1 MDRVRL
7 GRTGLEVSV
16 ACLGTGGHSRLGR
29 AYGASFD
36 DAVRVVRT
44 AIDNGID
51 FIDTAGTYGTEEVV
65 GEAVKGQR
73 DRLVISTKNQV
84 TRDAVSGQNGEYVA
98 ADEFTRM
105 VDGNLSRLG
114 TDYIDI
120 MYLHGVSASQYGYC
134 LSELVPA
141 LQRLR
146 QQGKIRHTAISER
159 FVSDPAHVMLES
171 AVKDDAFDVVMVGLN
186 VINQSALGSVLPA
199 ARRNDMGVQI
209 MFAVRGKLATAEGAR
224 AVVAEAIELGEVDPA
239 DVDASDPLGFLVAPG
254 VADSLVEACYRFDR
268 HAPGVDTVV
277 TGTGNVD
284 HLLDNIR
291 SLNRSP
297 LPDESVDRLKRVF
310 GRVRSVTG
318 Q

>member
-29 AYGASFD
+29 AYGATFD

-51 FIDTAGTYGTEEVV
+51 FIDTAATYGTEEVV

-84 TRDAVSGQNGEYVA
+84 TRDAVSGQNGEYVTGH
-98 ADEFTRM
+98 EFTRM

-146 QQGKIRHTAISER
+146 EQGKIRHTAISEH
-159 FVSDPAHVMLES
+159 FQSDPAHVMLES
-171 AVKDDAFDVVMVGLN
+171 AVKDDASTSSW
-186 VINQSALGSVLPA
+186 SA
-199 ARRNDMGVQI
+199 
-209 MFAVRGKLATAEGAR
+209 
-224 AVVAEAIELGEVDPA
+224 
-239 DVDASDPLGFLVAPG
+239 
-254 VADSLVEACYRFDR
+254 
-268 HAPGVDTVV
+268 
-277 TGTGNVD
+277 
-284 HLLDNIR
+284 
-291 SLNRSP
+291 
-297 LPDESVDRLKRVF
+297 
-310 GRVRSVTG
+310 
-318 Q
+318 